1 MAGGV
6 AIIDYDNDGKPD
18 IFFTNGAKQPS
29 LKKEDN
35 SFCNRLYRNKGN
47 WTFEDAT
54 AQAGLCGEGYSIG
67 VAVAD
72 YDNDGHSDLFV
83 AGVNRNI
90 LYRNKGDGSFED
102 VSAKAGVTN
111 DGRWAVAAGF
121 LDYDNDG
128 RLDLFIVNYVKW
140 DSAKEPFC
148 GDAKQAHRT
157 YCHPKFYEGLSNIL
171 LHNNGDGTFT
181 DVSAAS
187 GIAKHTG
194 KGMGVAFA
202 DYDEDGRVDVFV
214 ANDTVPNFLFHN
226 EGNGRFEET
235 GFLAGVAMNN
245 DGRALSSM
253 GVDWRDLD
261 NDGRP
266 DLFVTALSNET
277 FPYYRN
283 QGKGVFADVTYQS
296 KIGAA
301 TLPLS
306 GWGAGIY
313 DFDNDGRKD
322 IFAACGDVQDNTE
335 VYSSRKSRQPNLLL
349 LNRSDGS
356 FVPRTFE
363 PASMYR
369 GAAFADFDGDGR
381 IDVIVTRLN
390 ERAMLL
396 RNAMSTTNHW
406 IGLQLEGTKSNRHGI
421 GARVRVGKQWNHV
434 TTSVGYASSSQRE
447 VHFGLGKEGTVEQI
461 EIRWPSGV
469 TQIVENPAVDQLLK
483 VRESPTG
490 SR

>member
-1 MAGGV
+1 
-6 AIIDYDNDGKPD
+6 
-18 IFFTNGAKQPS
+18 
-29 LKKEDN
+29 
-35 SFCNRLYRNKGN
+35 
-47 WTFEDAT
+47 
-54 AQAGLCGEGYSIG
+54 
-67 VAVAD
+67 
-72 YDNDGHSDLFV
+72 
-83 AGVNRNI
+83 
-90 LYRNKGDGSFED
+90 
-102 VSAKAGVTN
+102 
-111 DGRWAVAAGF
+111 
-121 LDYDNDG
+121 
-128 RLDLFIVNYVKW
+128 
-140 DSAKEPFC
+140 
-148 GDAKQAHRT
+148 
-157 YCHPKFYEGLSNIL
+157 
-171 LHNNGDGTFT
+171 
-181 DVSAAS
+181 
-187 GIAKHTG
+187 
-194 KGMGVAFA
+194 
-202 DYDEDGRVDVFV
+202 
-214 ANDTVPNFLFHN
+214 
-226 EGNGRFEET
+226 
-235 GFLAGVAMNN
+235 
-245 DGRALSSM
+245 M

-396 RNAMSTTNHW
+396 RNAMRTTNHW